1 MEYFLFIAQSN
12 SLALWLNVT
21 YNSDPMDSNCFLHNK
36 RKERKEGRK
45 NERERGR
52 EEKKQRKTKKGK
64 ERKEGTSNLNKAIEI
79 GARIENETQEEIF
92 FFFWSFLPALSVV
105 DSIKNCG

>member
-21 YNSDPMDSNCFLHNK
+21 YNSDPMDSNCFLRNK

-52 EEKKQRKTKKGK
+52 EKKKERQRKEKKGK
-64 ERKEGTSNLNKAIEI
+64 KALLI
-79 GARIENETQEEIF
+79 
-92 FFFWSFLPALSVV
+92 
-105 DSIKNCG
+105 

>member
-1 MEYFLFIAQSN
+1 MEYFLFIAQLN

-21 YNSDPMDSNCFLHNK
+21 YNSDPMDSNCFLRNK
-36 RKERKEGRK
+36 RK
-45 NERERGR
+45 ERERGR
-52 EEKKQRKTKKGK
+52 EKKKQRKTKKGK

-79 GARIENETQEEIF
+79 GARIENKTQEEIF
-92 FFFWSFLPALSVV
+92 FFFWSFLPVLSIV

>member
-1 MEYFLFIAQSN
+1 M
-12 SLALWLNVT
+12 SLITLIQWTQIVSYAI
-21 YNSDPMDSNCFLHNK
+21 K
-36 RKERKEGRK
+36 GKEGRK

-52 EEKKQRKTKKGK
+52 EKKKQRKTKKGK

-92 FFFWSFLPALSVV
+92 SFFGHF
-105 DSIKNCG
+105 CQH